1 MLNNYVV
8 KTFSTVTI
16 HHSHSFHDLHPRT
29 PHPKGRMTT
38 KEVPETEK
46 QTSENAVTSDRA
58 AARTGRQAKKSV
70 SNSGEYSL
78 LVCSS

>member
-8 KTFSTVTI
+8 KTFNTVTI
-16 HHSHSFHDLHPRT
+16 QHSHSFHDLQPRT

-38 KEVPETEK
+38 KEVPETEI
-46 QTSENAVTSDRA
+46 TSENAVTSDRA